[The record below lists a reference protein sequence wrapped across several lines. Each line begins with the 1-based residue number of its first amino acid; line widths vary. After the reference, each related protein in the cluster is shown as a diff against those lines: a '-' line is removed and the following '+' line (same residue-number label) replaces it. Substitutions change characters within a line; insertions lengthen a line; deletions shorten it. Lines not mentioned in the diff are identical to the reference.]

1 MKYWWNGRY
10 FFIMKEKVRIDQYF
24 LRTSQWIVKFVW
36 YVRVIILSW
45 MFIEAGA
52 WFCKDWKIS
61 NNQLS
66 VLLPWWFLNALF
78 LTYNVLFITCYFSIR
93 NVIRWDTFLVL
104 LKRDHFIC
112 IQLLKRAFSFKIIC
126 CYFNIIRDMKPSWM
140 KCGWNDRSC
149 SFPMISVIPLDPLAG
164 GKVFFLKNDALKRAD
179 QCWLLLLQK

>member
-1 MKYWWNGRY
+1 MDRQVCL
-10 FFIMKEKVRIDQYF
+10 ICE
-24 LRTSQWIVKFVW
+24 
-36 YVRVIILSW
+36 
-45 MFIEAGA
+45 
-52 WFCKDWKIS
+52 S
-61 NNQLS
+61 NNFVLYVYWGCCLILQGLENFKQLVIS
-66 VLLPWWFLNALF
+66 FIVPWWFLNALF